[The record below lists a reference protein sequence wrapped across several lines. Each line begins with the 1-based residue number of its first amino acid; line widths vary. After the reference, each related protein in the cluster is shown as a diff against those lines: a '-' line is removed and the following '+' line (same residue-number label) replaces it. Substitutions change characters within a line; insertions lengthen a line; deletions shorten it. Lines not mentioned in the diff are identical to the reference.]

1 MLFEDS
7 SENKEFIKYGVN
19 FLKKP
24 LYVNMAI
31 SAILCFE
38 SSCFLILKLVHKET
52 DDILFSAFYTTL
64 FLIYTT
70 WTWSSFAYEIKEK
83 RHRLY

>member
-7 SENKEFIKYGVN
+7 SENKELIKYVVN
-19 FLKKP
+19 FFKKP

-31 SAILCFE
+31 SSILCFE

-52 DDILFSAFYTTL
+52 DDILFSAFYIPFILTNISK
-64 FLIYTT
+64 FQ
-70 WTWSSFAYEIKEK
+70 
-83 RHRLY
+83 

>member
-7 SENKEFIKYGVN
+7 SENKELIKYGVN
-19 FLKKP
+19 FFKKP

-70 WTWSSFAYEIKEK
+70 WTWSSFAYEIKEI